1 MNLSEISF
9 LLDIDEMNFI
19 DDCRTYG
26 NAVRIAYMRG
36 LSLLALKVRQNVS
49 DLADAGSPN
58 AINSMMTALQTA
70 LNQIQ
75 L

>member
-9 LLDIDEMNFI
+9 LLSIDEMKFV

-26 NAVRIAYMRG
+26 SVVRIAYMKG
-36 LSLLALKVRQNVS
+36 LSLLALKVRQNVA

-58 AINSMMTALQTA
+58 AINSMITALQTA

>member
-9 LLDIDEMNFI
+9 LLSIDEMKLT

-26 NAVRIAYMRG
+26 SAVRIAYMKG
-36 LSLLALKVRQNVS
+36 LSLLALKVRQNVA

-58 AINSMMTALQTA
+58 AINSMITALQIA